1 MPDASAGQDDQPR
14 VVSAHRMVDERQLG
28 TEDLPGTRSPVSD
41 VLPAPA
47 AAVAP
52 AAAGAVQGPDLGPTL
67 WGAAADVGVT
77 VGKGSQKAAVATAGF
92 FTRLSKSIS
101 GVF

>member
-1 MPDASAGQDDQPR
+1 
-14 VVSAHRMVDERQLG
+14 MVDERQLG
-28 TEDLPGTRSPVSD
+28 TEDLPGTRSPVGD
-41 VLPAPA
+41 VLLAPA
-47 AAVAP
+47 VP
-52 AAAGAVQGPDLGPTL
+52 AESRLQRRRPDLGPTL

-92 FTRLSKSIS
+92 FTKLSKSIS

>member
-1 MPDASAGQDDQPR
+1 MTTISNAWSRPTDT
-14 VVSAHRMVDERQLG
+14 VDERQLG
-28 TEDLPGTRSPVSD
+28 TENLPGTRLPVAD

-47 AAVAP
+47 VSRRGCG
-52 AAAGAVQGPDLGPTL
+52 AGSPTNGPTL